1 MKKTVL
7 KTTHTKSEVDLRKLK
22 RIDLLEMLVEQ
33 GKEIEALRKGVTET
47 EYSSVIMTSPAAEQ
61 LENELRREQYRGN
74 YRKALQNAI
83 YTLITVSAAAVLV
96 ATLLL
101 PVLQI
106 YGSSMSP
113 TLADG
118 DIVVSVKE
126 TDMNKQDVAAFYYNN
141 KILVKRVIAGA
152 GQWLDIDS
160 QGNVYVDGEELD
172 EPYLPDKAL
181 GECDIELPCQV
192 PEGKIFVMGDNR
204 SVSVDSR
211 STIIGCVS
219 EEQIIGKLVFR
230 IWPLNKFGKNS

>member
-7 KTTHTKSEVDLRKLK
+7 KATHTKSEVDLRKLK
-22 RIDLLEMLVEQ
+22 RIDLLEMFAEQ
-33 GKEIEALRKGVTET
+33 GKEIEVLRKCVTET
-47 EYSSVIMTSPAAEQ
+47 EYSSVIMTTPAAEQ

-74 YRKALQNAI
+74 YRRALQSAI
-83 YTLITVSAAAVLV
+83 YTLITVSAAAVLI

-152 GQWLDIDS
+152 GQWVDIDS

-172 EPYLPDKAL
+172 EPYLTDKAP

-211 STIIGCVS
+211 STMIGCVS

-230 IWPLNKFGKNS
+230 IWPLNKLGKIS